1 VRVFIALAAVAI
13 AAGCSRSDSNATSR
27 PGDTA
32 VAHPAVVQEPVAQPP
47 VEHPHPDSSARA
59 VLDCGVKGKPVLTGA
74 GIGELKKGKK
84 VADVKAVCHVD
95 SDSNQPGPEGSTERV
110 LVVPFGPET
119 VRAVVADDKIFRISV
134 SSPYFKTSDGLGVDT
149 PLRKLAG
156 MRGAQFFPGEDGV
169 YGFVA
174 DHCGISFR
182 FSVPMRPPKGGQWT
196 VESINKSHGD
206 AAVDRVL
213 LTGCSR

>member
-1 VRVFIALAAVAI
+1 MRIFFALAAVAI

-27 PGDTA
+27 PGDTT
-32 VAHPAVVQEPVAQPP
+32 VAQPAVVQEPTVQPP
-47 VEHPHPDSSARA
+47 APSADTSMPA
-59 VLDCGVKGKPVLTGA
+59 ALDCGVKGKPILTGA
-74 GIGELKKGKK
+74 GIGDLKKGKK
-84 VADVKAVCHVD
+84 VAEVKSVCRVD
-95 SDSNQPGPEGSTERV
+95 SDSKQPGPEGSTERV
-110 LVVPFGPET
+110 LIVPFGPET
-119 VRAVVADDKIFRISV
+119 VRAVINDDKVFRIVV
-134 SSPYFKTSDGLGVDT
+134 SSPYFKTVDGLGVDT

-196 VESINKSHGD
+196 VEAINRAHGD

>member
-1 VRVFIALAAVAI
+1 MRIFFALAAVAI

-27 PGDTA
+27 PGDTT
-32 VAHPAVVQEPVAQPP
+32 VAPPAVVQEPTVQPP
-47 VEHPHPDSSARA
+47 APSADTSKPA
-59 VLDCGVKGKPVLTGA
+59 ALDCGVKGKPILTGG
-74 GIGELKKGKK
+74 GIGDLRKGKK
-84 VADVKAVCHVD
+84 VAEVKAVCRVD

-119 VRAVVADDKIFRISV
+119 VRAVVNDDKIFRIIV
-134 SSPYFKTSDGLGVDT
+134 SSPYFKTNDGLGVDT

-196 VESINKSHGD
+196 VEAINKAHGD

>member
-1 VRVFIALAAVAI
+1 M
-13 AAGCSRSDSNATSR
+13 
-27 PGDTA
+27 
-32 VAHPAVVQEPVAQPP
+32 
-47 VEHPHPDSSARA
+47 
-59 VLDCGVKGKPVLTGA
+59 LTGE
-74 GIGELKKGKK
+74 GIGDLKKGKK
-84 VADVKAVCHVD
+84 VADVKAVCRVD

-119 VRAVVADDKIFRISV
+119 VRAVVNDDKIFRIIV
-134 SSPYFKTSDGLGVDT
+134 SSPYFKTGDGLGVDT
-149 PLRKLAG
+149 QLRKLAA

-196 VESINKSHGD
+196 AEAINKAHGD

>member
-1 VRVFIALAAVAI
+1 MRIFFALAAISI
-13 AAGCSRSDSNATSR
+13 AAGCSRTESNETSR
-27 PGDTA
+27 PGDTT
-32 VAHPAVVQEPVAQPP
+32 VAPPASVQPAAPSTDTIP
-47 VEHPHPDSSARA
+47 TAA
-59 VLDCGVKGKPVLTGA
+59 LDCGVTGKPVLTGE
-74 GIGELKKGKK
+74 GIGDLRKGRK
-84 VADVKAVCHVD
+84 VAEVKAMCPIE

-110 LVVPFGPET
+110 LVVPLGPET
-119 VRAVVADDKIFRISV
+119 VRAVVNDDRVFRIIV
-134 SSPYFKTSDGLGVDT
+134 SSPYFRTEDSLGVDT
-149 PLRKLAG
+149 PLHKLAS

-182 FSVPMRPPKGGQWT
+182 FSVPMRPPKGGQWN
-196 VESINKSHGD
+196 VASINKAHGD